1 MYIHFIHRICQLK
14 PNILGLA
21 YNLYSQ
27 MYAGIESE
35 FGKKKNYEI
44 LNKHPFSIN
53 KLSIKTKT
61 QNHCFLIHYNVI
73 IYENETRHAYL
84 MLVSASS

>member
-27 MYAGIESE
+27 MDVGIELE
-35 FGKKKNYEI
+35 FEVKVKN
-44 LNKHPFSIN
+44 K
-53 KLSIKTKT
+53 
-61 QNHCFLIHYNVI
+61 
-73 IYENETRHAYL
+73 
-84 MLVSASS
+84 

>member
-27 MYAGIESE
+27 LYAGIESE
-35 FGKKKNYEI
+35 FGVKVKIK
-44 LNKHPFSIN
+44 IN
-53 KLSIKTKT
+53 K
-61 QNHCFLIHYNVI
+61 
-73 IYENETRHAYL
+73 
-84 MLVSASS
+84 